1 MSFDP
6 RYRIVTID
14 FGEWCEINAVEI
26 VSNDRLGGSFWNQ
39 NFIKAIKS
47 DYRPEIKRNHRR
59 FR

>member
-1 MSFDP
+1 M
-6 RYRIVTID
+6 ID

-26 VSNDRLGGSFWNQ
+26 DSNDRLGGSFWNQ